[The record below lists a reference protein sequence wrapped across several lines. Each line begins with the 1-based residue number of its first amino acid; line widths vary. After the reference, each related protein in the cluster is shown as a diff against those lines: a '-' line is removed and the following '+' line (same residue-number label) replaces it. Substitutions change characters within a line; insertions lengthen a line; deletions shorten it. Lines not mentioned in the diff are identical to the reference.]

1 MLEQRE
7 VTVQSYRS
15 TVPFDLKR
23 IEDGLSRAWLSLTR
37 RFGVF
42 ATLQLGGAD
51 SATVI
56 LGLQDD
62 LSVRAYDY
70 DGRRPLWFSWH
81 NIVVDTVS
89 VHYFRDEL
97 GLLKFTATGGGRRIT
112 DELLYEFNATYLGVP
127 KDSVSKQL
135 FDLGR
140 LRQLCFSR
148 FSDRLYMLRFA
159 GPSGKEYRSIDH
171 ASFQSRK
178 YIDPAA
184 ERLSE
189 VLADPLVTIE
199 SFDSDVDVSAPA
211 VAGSLQI
218 RFFLRGMSGS
228 LRLRF
233 PKIRYAKEPSTPD
246 AQARAFYQLV
256 DTTVRT
262 ILDADYYTH
271 VPRALDELAVAC
283 DMLVDVVDTAP
294 FRQVLGAS
302 EARSQFF
309 RTTDFGDSWE
319 HWQPHLRA
327 LDELAAAAEIA
338 SDIGTIVSDLAVS
351 LPQRVPDLLR
361 ACRSDARSSRTS
373 EIAFTACCE
382 ALHRIPAEHRASV
395 EAELVAW
402 ALDQPAESWDVDA
415 PANCIRVRKLTMRLD
430 YLSLDSIV
438 LLLAKLLPAL
448 HARLLATTG
457 NMRPLLEQLDWCV
470 DAVAELPPTHHRLPA
485 SLRLIATKRVPHRP
499 HEGDGVLREP
509 VRSYADL
516 DNALL
521 EQFGVPLWPS
531 LRVTASESGVVV
543 TNQGLGAAPSLSICA
558 SGSLFPDG
566 GNGQVREL
574 APGDEFVAALPAG
587 RDGLTLRFVKYGAER
602 EVVLKVEAR
611 RATEPLQRVAPRPA
625 STISRKR
632 REAQREYRK
641 RIDPEGR
648 VIGASPGIL
657 QVFEEIQD
665 ANRIGG
671 VAHVLIVGERGV
683 GKTHIAE
690 LIHQS
695 SVRAR
700 KPFRAVNAGGSG
712 GDLNIQRGE
721 WVGFGKGHGIQGI
734 DLRGR
739 PGHLQHT
746 HGGTLFVDEFA
757 TMSTE
762 LQVIFLSILEGRDVE
777 RVGGE
782 SFTPDVRCIFATNAD
797 IDGEVK
803 AGTLRRDLV
812 DRLSITIRIPPLRER
827 RGDILML
834 ARHYAGSL
842 DVDDQ
847 CMVGLL
853 RHHWPGNVR
862 ELEKALSRAKA
873 RAESEEMGRLTLDHV
888 ELPPAIKSEAQAV
901 SEDDCRRELW
911 TLADSLAREEG
922 FVPDAGLQKRAGEIM
937 RVAEP
942 QASKMYRRF
951 GLGSTAAAPP
961 A

>member
-1 MLEQRE
+1 M
-7 VTVQSYRS
+7 
-15 TVPFDLKR
+15 
-23 IEDGLSRAWLSLTR
+23 
-37 RFGVF
+37 
-42 ATLQLGGAD
+42 LQLEAPD
-51 SATVI
+51 SATVV
-56 LGLQDD
+56 LGLQDE
-62 LSVRAYDY
+62 LSVRTYDY
-70 DGRRPLWFSWH
+70 DARRPLWYSWH
-81 NIVVDTVS
+81 NVVVETVS
-89 VHYFRDEL
+89 VHYFRGEH

-112 DELLYEFNATYLGVP
+112 EDILSDFNATFLGIP
-127 KDSVSKQL
+127 KDSVSKEQ
-135 FDLGR
+135 FDLEK
-140 LRQLCFSR
+140 LRDLCFSR

-159 GPSGKEYRSIDH
+159 GPSGDEYRSIDH
-171 ASFQSRK
+171 ALFQSRK
-178 YIDPAA
+178 YIDPDA

-189 VLADPLVTIE
+189 IRDDAEVTIE
-199 SFDSDVDVSAPA
+199 SFDSDVEISTAAIV
-211 VAGSLQI
+211 GSPQV
-218 RFFLRGMSGS
+218 RFFLRGLSGS

-233 PKIRYAKEPSTPD
+233 PKIHFKKEPTTPED
-246 AQARAFYQLV
+246 QARVFYDLV
-256 DTTVRT
+256 ATTVRK
-262 ILDADYYTH
+262 ILDEDYYTH
-271 VPRALDELAVAC
+271 VPRSLDDLALADQMFVDMVDLAPYREVMATP
-283 DMLVDVVDTAP
+283 D
-294 FRQVLGAS
+294 
-302 EARSQFF
+302 ARAEFLHSADFNDDW
-309 RTTDFGDSWE
+309 RT
-319 HWQPHLRA
+319 WQPHLRA
-327 LDELAAAAEIA
+327 LNELAATDKIA
-338 SDIGTIVSDLAVS
+338 SDIDRIVRALAVS
-351 LPQRVPDLLR
+351 MPLR
-361 ACRSDARSSRTS
+361 AASLIRALQGDAKSVRVC
-373 EIAFTACCE
+373 EIASTACCE
-382 ALHRIPAEHRASV
+382 VLQWIPAEHRATV
-395 EAELVAW
+395 ETELLAW
-402 ALDQPAESWDVDA
+402 ALAQPADAWEVDIA
-415 PANCIRVRKLTMRLD
+415 AGAIRVRKLTMRLAD
-430 YLSLDSIV
+430 LALDTIV
-438 LLLAKLLPAL
+438 AMLAKLLPAL
-448 HARLLATTG
+448 HSRLLAATG
-457 NMRPLLEQLDWCV
+457 DLRPLLDQLAWCV

-516 DNALL
+516 DKALL

-574 APGDEFVAALPAG
+574 APGDELVAALPAG

-611 RATEPLQRVAPRPA
+611 RATEPPQRVAPRPA

-632 REAQREYRK
+632 REAQRECRK

-695 SVRAR
+695 SARAR

-734 DLRGR
+734 DLKGR

-797 IDGEVK
+797 IEGAVK
-803 AGTLRRDLV
+803 ARTLRPDLV

-834 ARHYAGSL
+834 TRHYAGSL

-873 RAESEEMGRLTLDHV
+873 RAEREEMGRLTLDHV

-901 SEDDCRRELW
+901 SDDDCRRELW
-911 TLADSLAREEG
+911 TLADSIAREEG

-937 RVAEP
+937 RVGEP
-942 QASKMYRRF
+942 QASRMYKRF
-951 GLGSTAAAPP
+951 GLGSTAAAQP